1 MACLV
6 HADSL
11 RAGVRLKKGKN
22 MREKGTGSL
31 RKGEGGFTII
41 EMLVALTL
49 LVTAMVPLAV
59 ILATSLRTTVCTS
72 TRMMARQVGV
82 TEIDTARSMKL
93 VSVVINGASE
103 TFASPG
109 PDSTTAS
116 FQIAP
121 DAGFKGL
128 DEGWETVIKD
138 TQNGTQSFTVKRDVR
153 KIASQRSA
161 TETYSYTK
169 KVIITVS
176 WTSPEPASS
185 EELTTILASSD
196 MSP

>member
-1 MACLV
+1 M
-6 HADSL
+6 
-11 RAGVRLKKGKN
+11 KF
-22 MREKGTGSL
+22 E
-31 RKGEGGFTII
+31 
-41 EMLVALTL
+41 
-49 LVTAMVPLAV
+49 AV
-59 ILATSLRTTVCTS
+59 
-72 TRMMARQVGV
+72 G
-82 TEIDTARSMKL
+82 
-93 VSVVINGASE
+93 INGASE

-121 DAGFKGL
+121 DAGLKVWMRDGKRHQ
-128 DEGWETVIKD
+128 GYPR
-138 TQNGTQSFTVKRDVR
+138 NGTQSFTVKRDVR

-185 EELTTILASSD
+185 EELRPFLPLVT
-196 MSP
+196 